1 MPHREIVTR
10 RLNARSGSICTEKLP
25 IQSRVAGSIELDTCI
40 HHDDNFVKLTWLDH
54 CHILMLPG
62 FKSVVSLLFQL
73 ARGAVIETDA
83 VTRKAFGSRQA
94 VESIIVDPFHL
105 ILLINFWLISPD
117 FSLNC
122 NHQASEVGDPAREV
136 YQHCQQR

>member
-1 MPHREIVTR
+1 MP
-10 RLNARSGSICTEKLP
+10 
-25 IQSRVAGSIELDTCI
+25 Q
-40 HHDDNFVKLTWLDH
+40 
-54 CHILMLPG
+54 G

-83 VTRKAFGSRQA
+83 VTRKAFGSRQG

-105 ILLINFWLISPD
+105 ILLINFWLISPEK
-117 FSLNC
+117 SPSTAITKLLKL
-122 NHQASEVGDPAREV
+122 GILLEV

>member
-1 MPHREIVTR
+1 MLLAQLNWTR
-10 RLNARSGSICTEKLP
+10 ASRL
-25 IQSRVAGSIELDTCI
+25 
-40 HHDDNFVKLTWLDH
+40 HDDNFVKLTWLDH
-54 CHILMLPG
+54 CHILMLQG